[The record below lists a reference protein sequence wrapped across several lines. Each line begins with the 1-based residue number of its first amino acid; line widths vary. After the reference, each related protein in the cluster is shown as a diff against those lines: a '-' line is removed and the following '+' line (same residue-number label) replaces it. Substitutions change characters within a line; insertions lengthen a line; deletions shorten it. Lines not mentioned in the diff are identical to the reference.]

1 VADYRVIEALPHAR
15 SQVTVQE
22 VAASSAIVLMAALAW
37 PAIFRSAGAAI
48 ACLATFSRLAPD
60 SGNVAGRSEN
70 DGFWVHLINR
80 NSSNALRDS
89 VDVNPALPFLE
100 SEGDTS
106 SSGWHFAKGLDA
118 RPGRTIADGFQRVRT
133 YIWDAL

>member
-1 VADYRVIEALPHAR
+1 VADYHVIAALPHAR
-15 SQVTVQE
+15 SQVTVQQ

-37 PAIFRSAGAAI
+37 PANFRSSGWR
-48 ACLATFSRLAPD
+48 TRSSRLVPD
-60 SGNVAGRSEN
+60 SGSVASSSEN
-70 DGFWVHLINR
+70 DGFWVHLISR
-80 NSSNALRDS
+80 DSSNALRDG

-106 SSGWHFAKGLDA
+106 SCGWHFAKGLDG
-118 RPGRTIADGFQRVRT
+118 RPSRTIADGFQRVRT